1 MIRKFFESYGIAIIC
16 LLAAVALLSMS
27 EYASAADPV
36 SIDKAKWRTSYNQLY
51 ISGENAG
58 KRGEVK
64 IYNAGSNELLYT
76 VTANRSGNWKSRTY
90 L

>member
-36 SIDKAKWRTSYNQLY
+36 SIDKAKWRTSDSKLV
-51 ISGENAG
+51 ITGENSA
-58 KRGEVK
+58 KRGEVE
-64 IYNAGSNELLYT
+64 IYNAGSNELL
-76 VTANRSGNWKSRTY
+76 
-90 L
+90 